1 MWGRSGVAM
10 ALTGAVV
17 AGLAACSA
25 PALRPLPDRPAAG
38 GTPGSGGAPKG
49 SRHPLDYLV
58 FYAPGRKAEAVRAVE
73 AAGGAVGGDEPK
85 LGYLMVRG
93 APATFPARAAAA
105 TSAIEGIAPNRRMG
119 ATDAL
124 RDAAALPGDVPLYAP
139 IAAPPPAASRT
150 PPAGAPKGPP
160 GEPSPAGGG
169 RTGRV
174 PKAEPLA
181 DRQWNMRMIGA
192 TPTGSYGTAPGTH
205 RVLVGVIDTGIDGRH
220 PDIAPNFNRALSRNF
235 VQDIPQDAAGKPI
248 DGPCEHK
255 GCVDPPDVD
264 DDGHGTHVASII
276 GSPING
282 LGVAGVAPG
291 VSLVNLRAGQD
302 SGYFFLKPTLD
313 ALTYAGDT
321 GIDVVNMSFYVD
333 PWLYNCADNPA
344 DTPAQRLEQAGVRVG
359 VQRAIDYA
367 RARDVTLITAMGNE
381 AADLGK
387 VNADDVSPDY
397 PKNAAHDRTL
407 ADSCVTVPT
416 ESKGVIG
423 VSALGPSGRK
433 AYYSDYGVEQT
444 DVSAPGGDVGDD
456 GTGLRGHAREILA
469 AAPEHVLRA
478 RHRIR
483 GDGTPADPGVVRDC
497 AGGTCAYYQY
507 LEGTSMA
514 SPHATGVAAVL
525 IARNGEP
532 GQGGLRMD
540 PAAVERLLYSTAT
553 RLPCPARHTY
563 RYPDGDQVCED
574 GEAGNGFYGR
584 GLVNAE
590 AAAATGR

>member
-1 MWGRSGVAM
+1 M
-10 ALTGAVV
+10 ALTGVV
-17 AGLAACSA
+17 VTGLAGCSA
-25 PALRPLPDRPAAG
+25 PGPPPVPGRPAATPAA
-38 GTPGSGGAPKG
+38 TPGPASSG

-73 AAGGAVGGDEPK
+73 AAGAVVSRDEPK
-85 LGYLMVRG
+85 LGYLVVR
-93 APATFPARAAAA
+93 AAAATFPARAAT
-105 TSAIEGIAPNRRMG
+105 TSAIAGIAPNRRMG

-124 RDAAALPGDVPLYAP
+124 RDAAAVPGDVPRYAP
-139 IAAPPPAASRT
+139 IAASPRPSGPAAATAGTRRD
-150 PPAGAPKGPP
+150 PAGERSP
-160 GEPSPAGGG
+160 GAAAGG
-169 RTGRV
+169 RSGRV

-205 RVLVGVIDTGIDGRH
+205 QVLVGVIDTGVDGKH
-220 PDIAPNFNRALSRNF
+220 PDIAPNFNRELSRNF
-235 VQDIPQDAAGKPI
+235 VQDIPEDASGKKI

-302 SGYFFLKPTLD
+302 SGYFFLKPVLD

-344 DTPAQRLEQAGVRVG
+344 DSPAQRLEQAGVRVG
-359 VQRAIDYA
+359 VQRALDYA
-367 RARDVTLITAMGNE
+367 RARGVTLITAMGNE
-381 AADLGK
+381 GADLGK
-387 VNADDVSPDY
+387 VRGDDTSPDY
-397 PKNAAHDRTL
+397 PKSAAHDRTL
-407 ADSCVTVPT
+407 AGSCVTVPT
-416 ESKGVIG
+416 ESRGVIG
-423 VSALGPSGRK
+423 VAALGPSGRK
-433 AYYSDYGVEQT
+433 AFYSDYGVERT
-444 DVSAPGGDVGDD
+444 DVAAPGGDVGDD
-456 GTGLRGHAREILA
+456 GTGLRGDAREILA

-478 RHRIR
+478 EHRIR
-483 GDGTPADPGVVRDC
+483 RDGTPADPGVVRDC
-497 AGGTCAYYQY
+497 AHGTCAYYQY

-532 GQGGLRMD
+532 GKGGLRMD

-553 RLPCPARHTY
+553 RLPCPAPRAYH
-563 RYPDGDQVCED
+563 YPDGDQVCED
-574 GEAGNGFYGR
+574 GKAGNGFFGR
-584 GLVNAE
+584 GMVSAE